1 MLYSFK
7 KLPNSFQW
15 GGSCVDLEGEGI
27 QPPPPPPTHV
37 KILNLFIAHRKII
50 ENEPQTPPPLPHPAN
65 KIIPRTPLDFFLDRQ
80 MR

>member
-50 ENEPQTPPPLPHPAN
+50 ENEPQTPPPFPTRQTKL
-65 KIIPRTPLDFFLDRQ
+65 FLGPP
-80 MR
+80 